1 MIVFKLERERPVYA
15 VVENLVY
22 YVKDKYLRR
31 LEITTS
37 KDIPLMQ
44 LRGYR
49 IDIYKPADFVI
60 STKLYDFLLVVRV
73 AHTIPCRTIL
83 LKMQFY

>member
-15 VVENLVY
+15 VVGNLVY

-37 KDIPLMQ
+37 KDVPLMQ
-44 LRGYR
+44 LRR
-49 IDIYKPADFVI
+49 FEVLFLFYK
-60 STKLYDFLLVVRV
+60 
-73 AHTIPCRTIL
+73 
-83 LKMQFY
+83 